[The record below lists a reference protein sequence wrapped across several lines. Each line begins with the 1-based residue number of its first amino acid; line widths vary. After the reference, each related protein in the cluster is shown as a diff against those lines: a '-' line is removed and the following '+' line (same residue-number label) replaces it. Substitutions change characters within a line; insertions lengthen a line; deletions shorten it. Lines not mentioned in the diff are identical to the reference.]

1 MTLATLW
8 FEVVTK
14 KTQSAK
20 MRRRDSK
27 VAMGESALFRL
38 MLPALLTFSLFS
50 LARSQT
56 APPKIY
62 RGAIG
67 DKHIEMRLNIA
78 GSQVD
83 GTYFYDQFKQDIKL
97 EGTYDSK
104 GEMSLNEG
112 TGKKKTGKFVC
123 KAEPEAPDTDL
134 ECEWSRADGTGKRMV
149 YLVEQWI
156 QFKSGSELI
165 PKVILDQKTKAFAS
179 IPQLKAP
186 LMTDA
191 MNGFNRLV
199 ESQLQA
205 AIKAF
210 QPESVA
216 NSSFDTNYNVLLCN
230 DEIVSVEMVEYLD
243 VGGAHPNSRF
253 WTVNYNLKTNK
264 PLSLNDIFRE
274 GDEYN
279 AVIAEFAAKDINR
292 RTEQMDRQDAR
303 RNNRQPEKRDE
314 PVMSADQLPEMDTW
328 GVSAK
333 GFVVY
338 FDFPHVM
345 AVFDKTI
352 VPWGLLT
359 RYLRAD
365 GVVPLMK

>member
-1 MTLATLW
+1 MLEYISRQAELVRYDVSLQ
-8 FEVVTK
+8 ENV
-14 KTQSAK
+14 
-20 MRRRDSK
+20 
-27 VAMGESALFRL
+27 ELFRL
-38 MLPALLTFSLFS
+38 TLLALLTFSLFS
-50 LARSQT
+50 LALSQT
-56 APPKIY
+56 APRIY

-104 GEMSLNEG
+104 GELSLNEG
-112 TGKKKTGKFVC
+112 AGKKKTGKFVC

-134 ECEWSRADGTGKRMV
+134 ECEWSRVDGTGKRMV

-156 QFKSGSELI
+156 QFKSGTELI
-165 PKVILDQKTKAFAS
+165 AKVIVDQKTKAFAS

-216 NSSFDTNYNVLLCN
+216 NSSFDTNYNVLMGN
-230 DEIVSVEMVEYLD
+230 DEVVSVEMVEYLD

-264 PLSLNDIFRE
+264 PLSLNDVFRE
-274 GDEYN
+274 GDEYK

-292 RTEQMDRQDAR
+292 RTEQMDRQEAR
-303 RNNRQPEKRDE
+303 RSNRQPEKRDE
-314 PVMSADQLPEMDTW
+314 PVMSVDQLPEMDTW
-328 GVSAK
+328 GVSQK
-333 GFVVY
+333 GLAVY

-365 GVVPLMK
+365 GVVPLVK